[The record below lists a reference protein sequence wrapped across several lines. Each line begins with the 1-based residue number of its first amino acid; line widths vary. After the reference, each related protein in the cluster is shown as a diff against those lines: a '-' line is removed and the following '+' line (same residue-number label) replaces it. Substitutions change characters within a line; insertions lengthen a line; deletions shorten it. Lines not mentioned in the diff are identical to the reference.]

1 MGQIFEIITNADF
14 VEWCILRAPTLSSP
28 RNIFEMEGKRETCVF
43 KDLIEDIRWSWT
55 APANEPDMFLR
66 FGAISWNLIRS
77 TYMQGFCSNFSWI
90 VESEEKLFL
99 ISSVR
104 WTECFVNPFGLRLK
118 PRWAGVGATAI
129 PLLHTILN
137 FFIYHFLFLL
147 LAGFETLLITRV
159 HHNYNF
165 YLKY

>member
-28 RNIFEMEGKRETCVF
+28 RIIFEIEGKKGNSIY
-43 KDLIEDIRWSWT
+43 KDVIEDIRWSWT

-77 TYMQGFCSNFSWI
+77 TYMQGFCSIFSWI

-118 PRWAGVGATAI
+118 PRWAGVGAIAI
-129 PLLHTILN
+129 KKPSPSHHFIIFSFITFYFCCLFGFLIHSLAFYILRRA
-137 FFIYHFLFLL
+137 Y
-147 LAGFETLLITRV
+147 E
-159 HHNYNF
+159 
-165 YLKY
+165 